1 MSNNE
6 IDALAINESRID
18 STVPNDM
25 ISMYGYS
32 WVGKNKNIDLVMV
45 LASLYETQL
54 ITVLG

>member
-1 MSNNE
+1 MSSNE
-6 IDALAINESRID
+6 IYALAINESRID

-32 WVGKNKNIDLVMV
+32 WVGKNKSIDLVMV